1 VQYSEYNRARNHEG
15 VTVKRKII
23 PLFIVVVIIAVLV
36 ALVEW
41 RTAANG
47 GKAKGKR
54 PVTALVVET
63 AAVQVQSMPVS
74 LQVVGQVQS
83 EHSVQIRPQ
92 VSGIL
97 QEVYFKEGQAVN
109 KGQQL
114 FHIDPAQHQ
123 TAMNATRAE
132 WQYAK
137 EQAQR
142 LAPLA
147 GKEYVTSQEYDSARA
162 AADQAQAAL
171 KQAEINLAYTD
182 IRAPISGR
190 TGSLG
195 VRSGNLVAPGDST
208 PLVVINQMQPIL
220 VQYSI
225 PQQSLSELRRY
236 QAQNSIRIFIT
247 NEDGGGDLGQGELV
261 FVDNTVNTETGTVM
275 LKARVANAHEQLWPG
290 QYVGVR
296 TRFAMQ
302 PDAVVVPQSAVQT
315 GQNGNFVYVVEQ
327 GSAAIRAVQVDR
339 QVGELAVISSG
350 LKAGETV
357 VTRAPR
363 NLRPGV
369 KVTSVEDAAKPPESK
384 PQQHKQPEQK
394 QP

>member
-1 VQYSEYNRARNHEG
+1 VR
-15 VTVKRKII
+15 RKFL

-41 RTAANG
+41 RTADNG
-47 GKAKGKR
+47 SKSKGKR
-54 PVTALVVET
+54 SDKALTVEIAVVK
-63 AAVQVQSMPVS
+63 VQPMPIA

-92 VSGIL
+92 VSGML
-97 QEVYFKEGQAVN
+97 QDVYFREGQAVSN
-109 KGQQL
+109 GQKL
-114 FHIDPAQHQ
+114 FRIDPAQYQ
-123 TAMNATRAE
+123 NALIAARAE
-132 WQYAK
+132 WEYAR

-142 LAPLA
+142 LGPLA
-147 GKEYVTSQEYDSARA
+147 GKEYVTTQEYDTARA
-162 AADQAQAAL
+162 AVDKAQAAL
-171 KQAEINLAYTD
+171 KQAEINFAYTD
-182 IRAPISGR
+182 IRAPIAGR

-195 VRSGNLVAPGDST
+195 ARSGNLVTPGDST

-225 PQQSLSELRRY
+225 PQQSLSELRHY
-236 QAQNSIRIFIT
+236 QAQRSIRIFIT
-247 NEDGGGDLGQGELV
+247 NEDGSGDLGEGELV
-261 FVDNTVNTETGTVM
+261 FIDNSVNTETGTVL

-296 TRFAMQ
+296 TQFAMQ
-302 PDAVVVPQSAVQT
+302 PDAVVVPQTAVQT
-315 GQNGNFVYVVEQ
+315 GQSGNFVYVVEQ

-339 QVGELAVISSG
+339 QVDDLAVIAFG

-369 KVTSVEDAAKPPESK
+369 KVVSTEAAGK
-384 PQQHKQPEQK
+384 PQPAKQP
-394 QP
+394 

>member
-1 VQYSEYNRARNHEG
+1 
-15 VTVKRKII
+15 VKRKFI
-23 PLFIVVVIIAVLV
+23 PLFIIVIIIAVLV

-41 RTAANG
+41 RTAG
-47 GKAKGKR
+47 GNSKRKR
-54 PVTALVVET
+54 PDIALVVET
-63 AAVQVQSMPVS
+63 AAVKVQPMPVS

-97 QEVYFKEGQAVN
+97 KDVYFKEGQEVN
-109 KGQQL
+109 KGQPL
-114 FHIDPAQHQ
+114 FRIDQSQYQ
-123 TAMNATRAE
+123 TALNAARAE
-132 WQYAK
+132 WEYANQ
-137 EQAQR
+137 QAQR

-147 GKEYVTSQEYDSARA
+147 GKEYVTTQEYDNARV

-171 KQAEINLAYTD
+171 KQAEINFAYTD

-190 TGSLG
+190 TGNLG
-195 VRSGNLVAPGDST
+195 AKSGNLVAPGDTT

-236 QAQNSIRIFIT
+236 QAQRSIRIFIT
-247 NEDGGGDLGQGELV
+247 SEDGSGDLGQGDLV
-261 FVDNTVNTETGTVM
+261 FIDNSVNTDTGTVL
-275 LKARVANAHEQLWPG
+275 LKARVPNAHEQLWPG

-296 TRFAMQ
+296 TQFTVQ
-302 PDAVVVPQSAVQT
+302 PDALVVPQTTIQT
-315 GQNGNFVYVVEQ
+315 GQNGNFVYVVEN

-339 QVGELAVISSG
+339 QVNDLAVIASG

-369 KVTSVEDAAKPPESK
+369 KVVSNAEESK
-384 PQQHKQPEQK
+384 TQP
-394 QP
+394 

>member
-1 VQYSEYNRARNHEG
+1 M
-15 VTVKRKII
+15 KRKII
-23 PLFIVVVIIAVLV
+23 PLFIIVVIIAVLV

-41 RTAANG
+41 RTAGNG
-47 GKAKGKR
+47 AKSKGKG
-54 PVTALVVET
+54 PDQQLVVET
-63 AAVQVQSMPVS
+63 AAVRVQPMPIS

-97 QEVYFKEGQAVN
+97 QAVYFKEGQAVN

-114 FHIDPAQHQ
+114 FRIDPSQYQ
-123 TAMNATRAE
+123 TALTAARAA
-132 WQYAK
+132 WQYAH

-147 GKEYVTSQEYDSARA
+147 GKEYVTTQEYDVARA
-162 AADQAQAAL
+162 AVDQAQAAL
-171 KQAEINLAYTD
+171 KQAEINFAYTD
-182 IRAPISGR
+182 IRAPIAGR

-195 VRSGNLVAPGDST
+195 ARSGNLVAPGDST
-208 PLVVINQMQPIL
+208 PLVIINQMQPIL

-236 QAQNSIRIFIT
+236 QAQHSIRIFIT
-247 NEDGGGDLGQGELV
+247 NEDGSGDLGQGELV
-261 FVDNTVNTETGTVM
+261 FIDNTVNTDTGTVL
-275 LKARVANAHEQLWPG
+275 LKARVGNTHEQLWPG

-302 PDAVVVPQSAVQT
+302 PDAVVVPQTAIQT
-315 GQNGNFVYVVEQ
+315 GQSGNFVYVVEQ
-327 GSAAIRAVQVDR
+327 DKAVIRAVQVDR
-339 QVGELAVISSG
+339 QVDDLAVIASG
-350 LKAGETV
+350 IKAGETV

-369 KVTSVEDAAKPPESK
+369 KVVSTDPAGK
-384 PQQHKQPEQK
+384 PQSAQQP
-394 QP
+394 

>member
-1 VQYSEYNRARNHEG
+1 M
-15 VTVKRKII
+15 KRKIF
-23 PLFIVVVIIAVLV
+23 PLFIIVFVIAVLV

-41 RTAANG
+41 RPAGNG
-47 GKAKGKR
+47 GKSKGKR
-54 PVTALVVET
+54 PDSALVVET
-63 AAVQVQSMPVS
+63 AAVKVQPMPVS

-97 QEVYFKEGQAVN
+97 KNVYFKEGQEVN

-114 FHIDPAQHQ
+114 FRIDPSQYQ
-123 TAMNATRAE
+123 TALNAARAE
-132 WQYAK
+132 WEYAK

-147 GKEYVTSQEYDSARA
+147 GKEYVTTQEYDNARV

-171 KQAEINLAYTD
+171 KQAEINFAYTD
-182 IRAPISGR
+182 IRAPIAGR

-195 VRSGNLVAPGDST
+195 AKSGNLVAPGDTT

-220 VQYSI
+220 VQYNI
-225 PQQSLSELRRY
+225 PQQRLSELRRY
-236 QAQNSIRIFIT
+236 HAQHSIRIFIT
-247 NEDGGGDLGQGELV
+247 NEDGSGDLGQGVLV
-261 FVDNTVNTETGTVM
+261 FIDNTVNTDTGTVL
-275 LKARVANAHEQLWPG
+275 LKARVPNAHEQLWPG

-296 TRFAMQ
+296 TQFTVQ
-302 PDAVVVPQSAVQT
+302 PDAVVVPQTTIQT
-315 GQNGNFVYVVEQ
+315 GQNGNFVYVVEN

-339 QVGELAVISSG
+339 QVNDMAVIASG
-350 LKAGETV
+350 LKEGETV

-369 KVTSVEDAAKPPESK
+369 KVVSTAEESK
-384 PQQHKQPEQK
+384 TQP
-394 QP
+394 